1 YPPPGP
7 PAVGAPPTRGGSG
20 GGRAGPL
27 GHFAKWAGTT
37 AEDDALAER
46 F

>member
-1 YPPPGP
+1 RGQPGPAAPPPRRVLG
-7 PAVGAPPTRGGSG
+7 AVGAPP
-20 GGRAGPL
+20 L
-27 GHFAKWAGTT
+27 GHGPNSAGTT